1 MKVKTICTYHLTL
14 GKSVENIQLGSSR
27 NSIIQILGEP
37 EKTIPHTLSI
47 RDNYY
52 GVGLSVEYRPADE
65 LCNHI
70 TVWHPAQLIYKG
82 EDLLIMTWAEIVRW
96 LGRLDSEAEAQG
108 EGWASQKL
116 GISVYPK
123 WDHDG
128 SFERVDFINVFDK
141 QFYPS
146 EEEMEAEFQREMA
159 ETPSEEECDEW
170 LFGRFRE
177 PDEG

>member
-14 GKSVENIQLGSSR
+14 GKSVENIQFGAPR
-27 NSIIQILGEP
+27 DSIIQILGEP
-37 EKTIPHTLSI
+37 EETLRRTLSI

-52 GVGLSVEYRPADE
+52 GVGLSVQYRPADE

-70 TVWHPAQLIYKG
+70 NVWHPAQLIYNG

-96 LGRLDSEAEAQG
+96 LGRLDPDAESQG

-116 GISVYPK
+116 GISIYPK

-128 SFERVDFINVFDK
+128 SFEQVDFINVFDK

-146 EEEMEAEFQREMA
+146 EEEMEADLQRRIDD
-159 ETPSEEECDEW
+159 TPSDEECDEW
-170 LFGRFRE
+170 WDGLFRE